1 MSKMF
6 STPEACRTLDPN
18 YMTPYL
24 IQAQKAEFIEL
35 IKIINEIFKSK
46 GSPINVFDI
55 SVGYARIPVILA
67 EIEEIWKC
75 IGKYV
80 GIDISD
86 ACLKIAEKNIRIH
99 NLSDRVNILKFDA
112 RDLSQLLKSKQRYDL
127 VICTYFTAGD
137 FVPDSYTFDEKTYLD
152 DSEIKSAFQRVFK
165 PAFGLVRPLGEL
177 VLGSIYIDNATTVA
191 RQREF
196 YENCGMTVITRPDDS
211 FAATKEGFWSQRFT
225 EKRIIDYFDWI
236 KPKDIE
242 FVPLDTY
249 DFAAMVV
256 ITKK

>member
-1 MSKMF
+1 MF

-35 IKIINEIFKSK
+35 IKIINEIFERK

-55 SVGYARIPVILA
+55 GVGYARIPVILA

-112 RDLSQLLKSKQRYDL
+112 RDLGQLLKSKQRYDL

-137 FVPDSYTFDEKTYLD
+137 FVPDSYTFDEKIDLD

-165 PAFGLVRPLGEL
+165 PALGLVRPLGEL
-177 VLGSIYIDNATTVA
+177 VLGSIYIDNAITVE

-196 YENCGMTVITRPDDS
+196 YENCGMTIINQKTP
-211 FAATKEGFWSQRFT
+211 FTATKEGFWSLRFT
-225 EKRIIDYFDWI
+225 KKRVYDFFNWVN
-236 KPKDIE
+236 PKLIQLI
-242 FVPLDTY
+242 PLDTY
-249 DFAAMVV
+249 DFAMMVK
-256 ITKK
+256 IRKK